1 MNSQDSEK
9 LFSSMDE
16 NIEMSNSDDSD
27 LPMVVTKSSID
38 RYPLTSTKILTK
50 ILEDQ
55 KSTKYLFTIWW

>member
-55 KSTKYLFTIWW
+55 KSTKYLFTI

>member
-9 LFSSMDE
+9 LLASTKE